1 MDRTSRIFQ
10 TTFSNWK
17 RGELFVWRVKILYTS
32 KRKIQHFVIVFCL
45 FSVSTRRKKLTKLF
59 CLNKIIY
66 FFLSISFEGI
76 SLQKQLSL
84 KKILKIFFLA
94 KNVLTGNCL
103 LFFVFNKKK
112 FLLPNFL
119 FFLYM
124 CKWRRLLLLRR
135 MVGWIHFRHTYT
147 KREQTLYLGWWFN
160 KSFSLRTF
168 ETTDSFR
175 RPHKTE

>member
-1 MDRTSRIFQ
+1 M
-10 TTFSNWK
+10 
-17 RGELFVWRVKILYTS
+17 FVFRFHK
-32 KRKIQHFVIVFCL
+32 K
-45 FSVSTRRKKLTKLF
+45 KKLTKLS

-84 KKILKIFFLA
+84 KKNLKDFFSCKKRINRKLLAIFCFQQKKDLFCQIFF
-94 KNVLTGNCL
+94 
-103 LFFVFNKKK
+103 FFCICVNGEDFV
-112 FLLPNFL
+112 
-119 FFLYM
+119 
-124 CKWRRLLLLRR
+124 LLRR

>member
-1 MDRTSRIFQ
+1 MGRTSRIFQ

-17 RGELFVWRVKILYTS
+17 RGELFVCRVKILYTS

-84 KKILKIFFLA
+84 KKNLKDFFLA

-103 LFFVFNKKK
+103 LFFVFNKKD
-112 FLLPNFL
+112 
-119 FFLYM
+119 FF
-124 CKWRRLLLLRR
+124 CQIFFFFCICVNGEDFVLLRR